1 MKQKAFLNIFV
12 ISLVLALIAIPA
24 QGALIV
30 NKVTDEFSLES
41 PYPVNSVKSCE
52 CGTRT
57 EIIIVKN
64 LGDFDTLYAVEIDS
78 PIRDL
83 ITLSESSFNL
93 APGKEKKVFVYIS
106 APCDASLNTF
116 YVAKV
121 CTNYGRS
128 KEIYKNFV
136 SQRCQNIKF
145 ESSVVND
152 EAILP
157 GDTTTIKVEIQN
169 VGEFEDTFRVIPEAH
184 QQYTTLSEESIT
196 LAPDQKK
203 SIYIYIKLPLSVYG
217 KQAMPF
223 TVTSEK
229 NKEAVRGI
237 EEFIIER
244 DYDYSI
250 KTDTLEISAC
260 EDVERKETLTFEN
273 LAKTPNKYF
282 LRLSAPGF
290 ISLSQKEL
298 TLNPGEKDTITLNIK
313 PTQADI
319 GEYNIVISS
328 ATEFGGMNK
337 EKSFKLTV
345 KDCFETRISIRYDDC
360 SSAASCEEKDLVGY
374 NSLKD
379 KACSG
384 EREYLLNIRNDGLN
398 EETYELTVDGEGW
411 VIIEEENRFVKLRP
425 SQQINIPVK
434 ANLPDM
440 DGKQTSFI
448 MVKQTRA
455 PYEAHEV
462 KVELES
468 LSQRSCYNVE
478 LLQDSYTIDYES
490 QSIPLLLKSTGLNA
504 GTYKLELGEL
514 DSRFVYL
521 EDEEMIFEAGESK
534 VLRVYPKDFAEYK
547 EGTYLNKLN
556 LKISPA
562 GKEISYDRQF
572 WIVLKDKSFLYKAF
586 AFIKGFDYTRIGL
599 CGLCTIILLIVLVI
613 AAIVWIYLKLKKD
626 MKIKRIKAAKM
637 KKLRMINTAIIGLLI
652 ICVVVLFLLGNPD
665 MSRFYEQPTDNN
677 STLYHEWRQNTPYQ
691 IDLEQYF
698 ADPDSDVLSYTASQ
712 PDHIQVRID
721 GSKATLTPEFG
732 WSGEEHIVFTA
743 SDENSATTDSDVMT
757 LHILKRVPAGFLGYW
772 NTYCKQMNLMLIILI
787 LVAALLVMDI
797 VEEKG
802 YRYYNPRKGRK

>member
-1 MKQKAFLNIFV
+1 MKQKAFLNILV
-12 ISLVLALIAIPA
+12 LSLVLMLFAVPS

-41 PYPVNSVKSCE
+41 PYPVDNVKSCE

-57 EIIIVKN
+57 EILMVKN
-64 LGDFDTLYAVEIDS
+64 LGDFETLYSVEIDS

-83 ITLSESSFNL
+83 ITLSEGSFDL

-106 APCDASLNTF
+106 APCDTSLNTF

-145 ESSVVND
+145 ESDIVN
-152 EAILP
+152 EEILP
-157 GDTTTIKVEIQN
+157 GDTTTIKVDIQN
-169 VGEFEDTFRVIPEAH
+169 VGEFEDTFRVIPEAYKE
-184 QQYTTLSEESIT
+184 YTALSEESIT
-196 LAPDQKK
+196 LAPDQEK

-217 KQAMPF
+217 KQSMPF
-223 TVTSEK
+223 IVTSEK
-229 NKEAVRGI
+229 NKEAERGI
-237 EEFIIER
+237 EDFIIEQ
-244 DYDYSI
+244 DYDYAL
-250 KTDTLEISAC
+250 KTDSLELSAC
-260 EDVERKETLTFEN
+260 EDVERKETITFQN

-282 LRLSAPGF
+282 LKLSAPGF
-290 ISLSQKEL
+290 VSLSQEEL

-313 PTQADI
+313 PTQADV
-319 GEYNIVISS
+319 GEYNIFLSS
-328 ATEFGGMNK
+328 ATEFGNMKK

-345 KDCFETRISIRYDDC
+345 KDCFDTKISIRYDDC
-360 SSAASCEEKDLVGY
+360 APGCSEKDHAGY

-411 VIIEEENRFVKLRP
+411 VIIDEENQFVRLRP

-440 DGKQTSFI
+440 DEKQISFV
-448 MVKQTRA
+448 MVKQLKA
-455 PYEAHEV
+455 PYEAHEI
-462 KVELES
+462 KIELES

-478 LLQDSYTIDYES
+478 LLQDSYTIDYET
-490 QSIPLLLKSTGLNA
+490 QSIPLLLRNTGLN
-504 GTYKLELGEL
+504 GGSYKIELGEL
-514 DSRFVYL
+514 DSKFVYL
-521 EDEEMIFEAGESK
+521 EDDELMFDAGESK
-534 VLRVYPKDFAEYK
+534 VLRVSPKDFAEYK

-556 LKISPA
+556 LKISPTS
-562 GKEISYDRQF
+562 KEISYDRQF
-572 WIVLKDKSFLYKAF
+572 WVVLKDKSFLYKAF

-599 CGLCTIILLIVLVI
+599 CGLATLILLVILGI
-613 AAIVWIYLKLKKD
+613 AAIVLVYMKLKKD
-626 MKIKRIKAAKM
+626 MKIKRIKAKCM
-637 KKLRMINTAIIGLLI
+637 KKLRMVNTAIIGLLI
-652 ICVVVLFLLGNPD
+652 ICVVVLFLIGNPD
-665 MSRFYEQPTDNN
+665 MGRFYEQPTENN

-691 IDLEQYF
+691 ADLEQYF
-698 ADPDSDVLSYTASQ
+698 ADPDLDTLSYTASQ
-712 PDHIQVRID
+712 PDHIQVKID

-732 WSGEEHIVFTA
+732 WSGTEHIVFTA
-743 SDENSATTDSDVMT
+743 SDDNGGATDSDVMT
-757 LHILKRVPAGFLGYW
+757 LHILKRVPAGVLGYW
-772 NTYCKQMNLMLIILI
+772 NTYCKQMNLILMILI

-802 YRYYNPRKGRK
+802 YKYYNPRKNRKR